1 MSFCT
6 LVSDFVVEL
15 FSRLYHGL
23 LNLCQILSDSIFWEN
38 LFTGKIYVL
47 PCSSLFGKFCV
58 ISKAFLQTSS
68 KSNRFIHGSRH
79 LVFTILKLEPSV
91 SIISGLRSNFWEAQN
106 GRSVMNLVYFGCSAM
121 VTTRVKIL
129 DYRLTESPKNA
140 LYRVFYSP
148 KLSKIK
154 SWILHCL
161 WVNFLDY
168 SRGITIQVL
177 IIASSARLMI

>member
-1 MSFCT
+1 MFFQGCIT
-6 LVSDFVVEL
+6 DCC
-15 FSRLYHGL
+15 LY
-23 LNLCQILSDSIFWEN
+23 LCQILSDSIFWEN

-121 VTTRVKIL
+121 VTTRLKIL
-129 DYRLTESPKNA
+129 DYRSLKAHKMHSTGSSTLPN
-140 LYRVFYSP
+140 YP
-148 KLSKIK
+148 KLKVEFCIVFE
-154 SWILHCL
+154 WT
-161 WVNFLDY
+161 F
-168 SRGITIQVL
+168 L
-177 IIASSARLMI
+177 IIHVA